1 MEQHLEGTV
10 GGPLVWVDQ
19 PPLEE
24 ALMAEARW
32 FGGYALHRG
41 AHTAGVPVRLALAP
55 HCPHRARPPARPSL
69 PRAEVHYRWNGL
81 ITQQHEHALYWF
93 GDWER
98 ENASSLLFL
107 RARPPSPLDEG
118 SVAGGTA
125 GGGWRCERL
134 FELPRPAPGEVGPS
148 WPRTAQQQQ
157 QPEADSDN
165 REEEEEEEA
174 SAVVLTS
181 TSHPDRAVVVGSD
194 GLGHLFVADVG
205 RGEEA
210 AELQAAV
217 EGGAGRVVVYEDL
230 ACPSPGEEGG
240 ALVPR
245 PFVVV
250 AAALYPGDRELL
262 ALAYYMT
269 PSPATV
275 ELHHQQHQQARWH
288 HHLVLLSVHLPG
300 SSSGTQPKVTVVERL
315 VGLHRPYSASFVA
328 DARGIPSSFVL
339 VSEGVFGR
347 SIDAVARFLPG
358 RPAISPLVQL
368 PGDPSQPSP
377 RQSLQHSG
385 EEQPDEEDEEVRVP
399 TTTASLVP
407 PKSWSEMSMQEM
419 AEAINARLEMETED
433 IDFFGSES
441 TYDDD
446 EEIADVRSTRSG
458 TVAGG
463 STGTWGV
470 YRYRCL
476 PTQEGGDSQA
486 AVALT
491 HLYSL
496 GVFPVMGV
504 QDISPTDK
512 YILAKCDVDCL
523 VYKLSFGGLVGDL
536 EVPMSLAHVDV
547 FAGLAYIEAGKR
559 HKKATLVSA
568 TRAHAVILEGSR
580 FVYVYHHAA
589 PGSTKSGHTIVEDE
603 TGEDILGW
611 QFVGPHHLAF
621 LTRSKLE
628 IHPLI

>member
-32 FGGYALHRG
+32 
-41 AHTAGVPVRLALAP
+41 
-55 HCPHRARPPARPSL
+55 
-69 PRAEVHYRWNGL
+69 AEVHYRWNGL

-288 HHLVLLSVHLPG
+288 HHLVLLSV
-300 SSSGTQPKVTVVERL
+300 TVVERL

-385 EEQPDEEDEEVRVP
+385 EEQPDEEDEE
-399 TTTASLVP
+399 
-407 PKSWSEMSMQEM
+407 EM

-523 VYKLSFGGLVGDL
+523 VYKLSFGGLV
-536 EVPMSLAHVDV
+536 PMSLAHVDV